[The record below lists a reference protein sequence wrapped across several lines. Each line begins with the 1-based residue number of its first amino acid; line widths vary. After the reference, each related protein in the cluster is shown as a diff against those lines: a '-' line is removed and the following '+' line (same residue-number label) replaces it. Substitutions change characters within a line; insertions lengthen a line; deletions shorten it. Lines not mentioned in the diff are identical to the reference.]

1 MGIKSISS
9 AFDISR
15 NTVRR
20 YVRMYQ
26 DSGIPAEKLPSLSDA
41 RLQELFS
48 IPGARE
54 HKPSE
59 RQIRLEALLPEY
71 AARLSRKGMTVK
83 KLYEEYHA
91 GHPDGYLHASFGMK
105 LRQFMLQTNA
115 IGHVEHRAGD
125 RMYVDFAGDRL
136 EIVDETT
143 AEVRKVEVFVA
154 ILPCSHYTYC
164 EAVWSQKKE
173 DLDKGMRERHP
184 FLWGSPVRH
193 CAGQPEVGGH
203 AQRPQRTCNQ
213 SGLRSLCRAL
223 RMRRGPRPVCGIPGT
238 RHWWKTQSS

>member
-48 IPGARE
+48 MPRARE

-83 KLYEEYHA
+83 HLYEEYHA
-91 GHPDGYLHASFGMK
+91 DHPDGYLRASFGMK

-125 RMYVDFAGDRL
+125 QMYVDFAGDRL
-136 EIVDETT
+136 EIVDEAT

-173 DLDKGMRERHP
+173 DLIKACENAIR
-184 FLWGSPVRH
+184 FY
-193 CAGQPEVGGH
+193 GGVPR
-203 AQRPQRTCNQ
+203 AP
-213 SGLRSLCRAL
+213 LCQ
-223 RMRRGPRPVCGIPGT
+223 T
-238 RHWWKTQSS
+238 T

>member
-1 MGIKSISS
+1 MNTKLKNILLCHASGMGIKSISS

-26 DSGIPAEKLPSLSDA
+26 DSGIPSEKLPSLSDA

-83 KLYEEYHA
+83 KLYEEYRATSASVRSSA
-91 GHPDGYLHASFGMK
+91 GSVAANIFRSF
-105 LRQFMLQTNA
+105 
-115 IGHVEHRAGD
+115 
-125 RMYVDFAGDRL
+125 
-136 EIVDETT
+136 
-143 AEVRKVEVFVA
+143 
-154 ILPCSHYTYC
+154 
-164 EAVWSQKKE
+164 
-173 DLDKGMRERHP
+173 
-184 FLWGSPVRH
+184 
-193 CAGQPEVGGH
+193 
-203 AQRPQRTCNQ
+203 
-213 SGLRSLCRAL
+213 
-223 RMRRGPRPVCGIPGT
+223 
-238 RHWWKTQSS
+238 